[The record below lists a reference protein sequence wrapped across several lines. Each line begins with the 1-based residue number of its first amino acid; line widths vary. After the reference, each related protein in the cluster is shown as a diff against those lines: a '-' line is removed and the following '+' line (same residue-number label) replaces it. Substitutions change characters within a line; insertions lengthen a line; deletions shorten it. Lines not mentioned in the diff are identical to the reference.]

1 MLNGKNSIFIC
12 FESDYIILKSKNC
25 QNYIHGHFCIFKLI
39 FVVINKLIK
48 SNLIFWL
55 RWILLKKRV
64 DGGLMQVQV
73 SGQGVRC
80 HSTFKHYFLWRCCR
94 CPVVLFLMVP
104 HVYTTKLRLGF
115 NRLFFFFSFFFLP
128 SSCYNIKVSV

>member
-12 FESDYIILKSKNC
+12 FESNYIILKSKNC
-25 QNYIHGHFCIFKLI
+25 QNYIHEHFYIFQLI

-48 SNLIFWL
+48 SNLTFWL

-64 DGGLMQVQV
+64 DGGWMQVQV

-80 HSTFKHYFLWRCCR
+80 HPTFKHYL
-94 CPVVLFLMVP
+94 L
-104 HVYTTKLRLGF
+104 
-115 NRLFFFFSFFFLP
+115 
-128 SSCYNIKVSV
+128 

>member
-48 SNLIFWL
+48 EQFD
-55 RWILLKKRV
+55 LLV
-64 DGGLMQVQV
+64 AM
-73 SGQGVRC
+73 
-80 HSTFKHYFLWRCCR
+80 
-94 CPVVLFLMVP
+94 
-104 HVYTTKLRLGF
+104 
-115 NRLFFFFSFFFLP
+115 
-128 SSCYNIKVSV
+128 NIIKEKS